1 MTAELNIGLILPD
14 VLGTYGDDGN
24 ALVLRQRARMRGLS
38 AEIHP
43 IHLGEPVPES
53 LDVYTVG
60 GGEDTAQ
67 VLAAEHL
74 INDGGIARA
83 VAAGRPVLAICA
95 GLQVFGRSFTSHGRT
110 VEGLGLIDATTSQ
123 LAERMIGEIA
133 STPAASAVTGGA
145 AATRADSRGSST
157 ESGAGT
163 AGGAGGAGLTEP
175 LTGFA
180 NHMGATILGADAEPL
195 GRLTRGTGNTDSH
208 GAEAAGLSG
217 EDAHRQTRAEGA
229 VQGSVVATYM
239 HGPVL
244 ARNPQLADWL
254 LARAMGVALN
264 ELPEFQGELAK
275 QLERE
280 VASLRKE
287 RL

>member
-1 MTAELNIGLILPD
+1 MSTELNIGLILPD

-24 ALVLRQRARMRGLS
+24 ALVLRQRARMRGIS

-74 INDGGIARA
+74 ISDGGISRA

-145 AATRADSRGSST
+145 
-157 ESGAGT
+157 
-163 AGGAGGAGLTEP
+163 GLTEP

-217 EDAHRQTRAEGA
+217 EDALRQTRAEGA

-254 LARAMGVALN
+254 LARAMGVGLT
-264 ELPEFQGELAK
+264 ELPEFQGELAG